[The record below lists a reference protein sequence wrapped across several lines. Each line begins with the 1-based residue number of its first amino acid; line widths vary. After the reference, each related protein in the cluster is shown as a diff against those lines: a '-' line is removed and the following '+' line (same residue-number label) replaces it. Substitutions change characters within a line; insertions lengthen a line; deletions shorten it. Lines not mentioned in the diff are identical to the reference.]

1 MRCWRAAA
9 SGEAVTIAA
18 RRVVSTASD
27 DADPY
32 IDCPG
37 RGGDVTIEAHRMWT
51 SSKLMGDWP
60 VKELCPYV
68 ALSSD
73 ASTAYIHQERAIF
86 ALSVGTPPP
95 PRRRKERRATKSEGD
110 EFKVVG

>member
-1 MRCWRAAA
+1 
-9 SGEAVTIAA
+9 V
-18 RRVVSTASD
+18 SD
-27 DADPY
+27 DADHY
-32 IDCPG
+32 TDDAG

-51 SSKLMGDWP
+51 STKLMGDWP

-86 ALSVGTPPP
+86 ALSVGIPPP
-95 PRRRKERRATKSEGD
+95 PG
-110 EFKVVG
+110 